1 MRRMSGG
8 AETRVGPEFMGCCRN
23 FGGLLKDRK
32 LMGFYLYYFPRAATT
47 NYHTLGDFKQ
57 LKGIPT
63 QFWWP
68 DVQRKVLAGL
78 CSAHRLQGEPFP
90 ASFIS
95 WRLRV
100 LLGLFQNIS
109 DVLISASNFTC
120 IWVSFIICLHPKL
133 PISFSF

>member
-8 AETRVGPEFMGCCRN
+8 AETRVGPAFMGWCRN

-90 ASFIS
+90 ASS
-95 WRLRV
+95 CSRRLLV
-100 LLGLFQNIS
+100 LLGLFQNNFCLQLH
-109 DVLISASNFTC
+109 VYMRFFHYLSASEVTHFLL
-120 IWVSFIICLHPKL
+120 FLRY
-133 PISFSF
+133 